1 LADRFDKFSERA
13 RRSLTF
19 SLEEATRLNHNYI
32 GPEHILLGLVREGD
46 GIAAKTLA
54 SHGILMN
61 NARSGIEFLI
71 GRGHVASL
79 GEIGLTSSAKKIIE
93 LAVEQAQKLGHRVI
107 GTEHLLLGLLDLTE
121 DNVAVM
127 VVSQLGVD
135 FDKMRSEVIAQL
147 DVFYN
152 TPLTGLTEE
161 QRSTI
166 HQAVADSLA
175 ALERFEIDKENPVRL
190 EFETIAAEMT
200 QTIVDE
206 IKREPGW
213 LGFLH
218 FLVVMVGEESRID
231 ELWYPG
237 TTQAK
242 WFRFISDNI
251 WAPLF
256 REFSGLDHEEMEK
269 AQEAI
274 ETMADLLADLK
285 RMKK

>member
-1 LADRFDKFSERA
+1 
-13 RRSLTF
+13 
-19 SLEEATRLNHNYI
+19 
-32 GPEHILLGLVREGD
+32 
-46 GIAAKTLA
+46 
-54 SHGILMN
+54 
-61 NARSGIEFLI
+61 
-71 GRGHVASL
+71 
-79 GEIGLTSSAKKIIE
+79 
-93 LAVEQAQKLGHRVI
+93 
-107 GTEHLLLGLLDLTE
+107 
-121 DNVAVM
+121 M